1 MIADS
6 IELVAR
12 GHLFDGLVCVVGCD
26 KTNPAAIMAVARLDI
41 PSVILY
47 SGSIAP
53 GQLNGRDVSIGDVY
67 EGIGAYSA
75 GAIDA
80 GNSTSSSSCACP
92 GAGACGGQFTANTMS
107 TMLEF
112 LGLSPAGL
120 NRIPA
125 LADAKADAAYES
137 GGW

>member
-1 MIADS
+1 MRTSLVSREVIADS

-53 GQLNGRDVSIGDVY
+53 GQLNGREVSIGDVY

-75 GAIDA
+75 GTIDA
-80 GNSTSSSSCACP
+80 GQLFQPSPARARAPARAAASSRRTRCRRCSSSSGSAR
-92 GAGACGGQFTANTMS
+92 Q
-107 TMLEF
+107 
-112 LGLSPAGL
+112 
-120 NRIPA
+120 
-125 LADAKADAAYES
+125 D
-137 GGW
+137 